1 MSVQSDAAASAG
13 ASADSRKPHQLGQ
26 PVLLRDAEVA
36 LWFVEPGAFEAPLGQ
51 NPGAQL
57 LILRRG
63 EIALGVDSPSL
74 AEGDLLLLRGA
85 HPSWLWARDHSHL
98 LTLTVPEAVLND
110 VIDLPID
117 EPMTINGPTLLSR
130 SVTAFLVELSSG
142 AEEPLSAIDRYSL
155 ERFVQEMISALVL
168 NRVQLTS
175 PPKQRDLLT
184 TARSAIAARCTDPLL
199 DATAVAEDCNVS
211 VRTLERVLAE
221 SGTSPRH
228 EIRRARI
235 EYAVS
240 LLRNADY
247 DPLGI
252 DQIAA
257 HAQFSNGSSLA
268 RAMRAEGYPPP
279 PRQVRLQR
287 RDNPEHR

>member
-1 MSVQSDAAASAG
+1 
-13 ASADSRKPHQLGQ
+13 
-26 PVLLRDAEVA
+26 
-36 LWFVEPGAFEAPLGQ
+36 
-51 NPGAQL
+51 
-57 LILRRG
+57 
-63 EIALGVDSPSL
+63 
-74 AEGDLLLLRGA
+74 
-85 HPSWLWARDHSHL
+85 
-98 LTLTVPEAVLND
+98 LTVPEAALTET
-110 VIDLPID
+110 IDLPIG
-117 EPMTINGPTLLSR
+117 EPVPITSPTLLSR

-155 ERFVQEMISALVL
+155 ERFVQEMVTALVL
-168 NRVQLTS
+168 NRMQLVS
-175 PPKQRDLLT
+175 PPKQRDLVAS
-184 TARSAIAARCTDPLL
+184 ARAAIVARCTDPLL
-199 DATAVAEDCNVS
+199 DTAAVAEDCNVS

-235 EYAVS
+235 EYAIS

-247 DPLGI
+247 DSLGI

-279 PRQVRLQR
+279 PARFDSSDGITQNVVDSLHIAGPEQRTGRTRPRAAHMNQVALPRTHEPGRENGIPVRVVR
-287 RDNPEHR
+287 RTAAHA